1 MSRHHAIIKQRYD
14 GSFYIYDRSTNGTY
28 INDVKIRIRQDV
40 PVSSNDKVSFANVV
54 QLDWNLVGVPKQA
67 SPIYTP
73 EPLPHVASEPYRQTT
88 APEMLSEPFSF
99 DGRIRRLE
107 YGISNIIYAAI
118 ALFINYKV
126 EDDYSMRWIYIAY
139 LPLMWF
145 LLAQGAKRCHDLG
158 NSGWYQLIPLYG
170 FWLLFAEGNL
180 GNNEYGRS
188 PKGGN

>member
-1 MSRHHAIIKQRYD
+1 M
-14 GSFYIYDRSTNGTY
+14 F
-28 INDVKIRIRQDV
+28 
-40 PVSSNDKVSFANVV
+40 
-54 QLDWNLVGVPKQA
+54 
-67 SPIYTP
+67 
-73 EPLPHVASEPYRQTT
+73 
-88 APEMLSEPFSF
+88 SEPFSF

-139 LPLMWF
+139 LPLLWF
-145 LLAQGAKRCHDLG
+145 LLAQGAKRYHDLG